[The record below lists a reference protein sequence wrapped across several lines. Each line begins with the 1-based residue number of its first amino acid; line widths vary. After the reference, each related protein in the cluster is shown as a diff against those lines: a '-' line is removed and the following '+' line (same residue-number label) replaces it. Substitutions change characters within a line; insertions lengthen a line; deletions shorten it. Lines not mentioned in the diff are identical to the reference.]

1 MLPKL
6 PLVLI
11 FLLALIGT
19 LPAQQRLDR
28 ARGYFAAGDYR
39 AAEQEIAD
47 AGRGLRS
54 KPEAR
59 LLLAVSRLQLN
70 KLDGAA
76 TLLSSLVEE
85 KKEPYPVANY
95 YLGRTLQL
103 QHRFVPAAEYYKRY
117 LRSLA
122 ANAPERRL
130 TIELIRSCDNG
141 RQLIERTPRLVVENL
156 GPEVNSIYD
165 EFAPIPSPTRG
176 GRLYFSAFN
185 PANSGGV
192 ADRRGGTAGGGDF
205 FSDIYTTETQ
215 GVNWRPARPLDYTLN
230 SPRHEV
236 LLDISPDGRRLYYY
250 QGSSA
255 EDGNFLLDTFQQ
267 AADRRLTTYPLDAP
281 LDARAGDGTPF
292 FFGKNLILFSSSR
305 PGGQGGLDIYRV
317 RRRNDGGWTQ
327 PENLGPRINS
337 AYDETTPFLAND
349 GRTLY
354 FSSND
359 AARSIGGY
367 DVLRSYLLEDSDTW
381 TQAEN
386 PGLPLNSAAD
396 DTHFRLA
403 YDAFTAYLCSDRP
416 DGYGERDL
424 YVVYYQDPQEEMDRP
439 APAPAELVQTT
450 PPPPPGANRV
460 MPNAVP
466 QTTVVPRPDPT
477 PPSPAPPI
485 PVPFPIVTSPVPD
498 PVPAPIAPVVP
509 DPSVTDSPASALTP
523 FRLALDNNLLRT
535 TDLDRANLRRLTE
548 LLRQSPS
555 APVLV
560 TAYSEV
566 NNGEKLFL
574 AIQRAETVGKELQR
588 FGITAERLNYRC
600 FVSSEIGHDRVDIS
614 LIGTD
619 LSPTPAEIGGPLPLN
634 QDVYFGVQALSSK
647 QAYTGTA
654 LENLPRVTV
663 ETQPGFD
670 YYRYTVSGA
679 ATLAEAGQI
688 QARLERAGL
697 KGGYV
702 VAYFRGLRIDRRR
715 AGELVDRF
723 PALREFAGR

>member
-6 PLVLI
+6 PL
-11 FLLALIGT
+11 LLFFVIGLLGT
-19 LPAQQRLDR
+19 LPAQKRLDR

-39 AAEQEIAD
+39 AAEQEIAA
-47 AGRGLRS
+47 AGRGIRT

-70 KLDGAA
+70 KLNEAA
-76 TLLSSLVEE
+76 DLLTGLVEE

-117 LRSLA
+117 LRSLS

-156 GPEVNSIYD
+156 GTEVNSIYD

-176 GRLYFSAFN
+176 GRLYFSALN
-185 PANSGGV
+185 PANSGGA
-192 ADRRGGTAGGGDF
+192 ADRRGGTAGGERF

-215 GVNWRPARPLDYTLN
+215 GVNWMPARPLDYTLN

-267 AADRRLTTYPLDAP
+267 TADRRLTTYPLDAP
-281 LDARAGDGTPF
+281 LDARVGDGTPF

-305 PGGQGGLDIYRV
+305 PGGMGGLDIYRV

-359 AARSIGGY
+359 AAQSIGGY
-367 DVLRSYLLEDSDTW
+367 DVLRAYLIEDTDTW

-424 YVVYYQDPQEEMDRP
+424 YVVYYQDPQEEMD
-439 APAPAELVQTT
+439 
-450 PPPPPGANRV
+450 
-460 MPNAVP
+460 
-466 QTTVVPRPDPT
+466 
-477 PPSPAPPI
+477 
-485 PVPFPIVTSPVPD
+485 
-498 PVPAPIAPVVP
+498 
-509 DPSVTDSPASALTP
+509 
-523 FRLALDNNLLRT
+523 
-535 TDLDRANLRRLTE
+535 
-548 LLRQSPS
+548 
-555 APVLV
+555 
-560 TAYSEV
+560 
-566 NNGEKLFL
+566 
-574 AIQRAETVGKELQR
+574 
-588 FGITAERLNYRC
+588 
-600 FVSSEIGHDRVDIS
+600 
-614 LIGTD
+614 
-619 LSPTPAEIGGPLPLN
+619 
-634 QDVYFGVQALSSK
+634 
-647 QAYTGTA
+647 
-654 LENLPRVTV
+654 
-663 ETQPGFD
+663 
-670 YYRYTVSGA
+670 
-679 ATLAEAGQI
+679 
-688 QARLERAGL
+688 
-697 KGGYV
+697 
-702 VAYFRGLRIDRRR
+702 
-715 AGELVDRF
+715 
-723 PALREFAGR
+723 